1 MISAYL
7 GQIKLHAFACDGV
20 THHLFQ
26 PYGTDCLGNPGDREM
41 MDQVNADDSLR
52 SKLTAL
58 SVQDDA
64 LTN

>member
-1 MISAYL
+1 VIFADFD
-7 GQIKLHAFACDGV
+7 QIKLHAFACDGV

-52 SKLTAL
+52 SKFTAL
-58 SVQDDA
+58 STQE
-64 LTN
+64 NE